1 MFGFPKAS
9 NRRHVDCLT
18 TDINEL
24 SVVRRENVLKPVW
37 FIAFAASLISVGC
50 ERTVVPDYELSSSLR
65 TLAKEDFDKPDELRR
80 EIAHQLEKQCG
91 TPQHPKLIG
100 NPTLAPEH
108 LSRGAEVYRLR
119 CAACHGNTG
128 YGDGPAAKGLSPL
141 PRDYSKGIFK
151 FVSVV
156 DGSKPL
162 REDLLRTVREG
173 ARGTSMPSFAQL
185 PQQDLDAVVDYVLV
199 LTHRG
204 ELESALREAAVD
216 EEEKIDDKLATK
228 LAGDIAKKWV
238 VPRNKHIHPL
248 TVEPPY
254 TWESIEKGREAFAGA
269 NGVCFKCH
277 DRDGSARNLLEVGK
291 DPWGHEGRAADLTS
305 GMFHGGATSLDIYR
319 RIYGGIK
326 PMPAF
331 ANGYPKDPDMLW
343 HLVHYVQFISGARR
357 REVVRQFTASSTP

>member
-1 MFGFPKAS
+1 MKFG
-9 NRRHVDCLT
+9 
-18 TDINEL
+18 
-24 SVVRRENVLKPVW
+24 W
-37 FIAFAASLISVGC
+37 ISSFVACALCVGC
-50 ERTVVPDYELSSSLR
+50 ERAEVPAYKLSAELTALGKDDY
-65 TLAKEDFDKPDELRR
+65 DKPDELRKQVT
-80 EIAHQLEKQCG
+80 EQLEKHCG
-91 TPQHPKLIG
+91 TPLHPKLIG
-100 NPTLAPEH
+100 HPKLSAEH
-108 LSRGAEVYRLR
+108 LARGAAVYRER
-119 CAACHGNTG
+119 CAACHGNSG
-128 YGDGPAAKGLSPL
+128 YGDGPAAKTMSPL

-162 REDLLRTVREG
+162 REDLRRTIYNG
-173 ARGTSMPSFAQL
+173 ARGTSMPAFGLL
-185 PQQDLDAVVDYVLV
+185 PERDLEAVVDYVLV

-216 EEEKIDDKLATK
+216 EEEEIDDKLAQK
-228 LAGDIAKKWV
+228 LADGVAKKWV
-238 VPRNKHIHPL
+238 VPRSKLIHPL

-319 RIYGGIK
+319 RIYGGVK

-331 ANGYPKDPDMLW
+331 ATGYPKDPDMLW

-357 REVVRQFTASSTP
+357 RDVVEHSILPKVER